1 MAITKRAS
9 IYSPGYVIGNGGSD
23 IDAAIT
29 DEFYK
34 KMPVKITT
42 CDLAKKNM
50 LIGCY
55 DPQLKN
61 S

>member
-34 KMPVKITT
+34 KMPVENYQQ
-42 CDLAKKNM
+42 KKSFDRM
-50 LIGCY
+50 
-55 DPQLKN
+55 Q
-61 S
+61 

>member
-34 KMPVKITT
+34 KMPVENYQQ
-42 CDLAKKNM
+42 KNL
-50 LIGCY
+50 LIGCN

-61 S
+61 SEVK